1 MIFTRSDFYQHIF
14 EPYNKAVKNGKYV
27 KIEYKLWRTLRDW
40 CCDDQWY
47 NFEIVVDPINGGYNF
62 YLRDDLRIT
71 PEVITMARTEKKDF
85 TKYLEDKIGDY
96 WQFDLEFQRKL
107 SEQLTAVSSSKS
119 YVYHDDV
126 QVDHYYDSLTTQY
139 NNYCY
144 ETYTLNPTTI
154 KEIIMNEEEK
164 ENMKFGNFDFGPVD
178 SSVRLSLYGMAIKNA
193 AGTYVAYDSKIKQI
207 MDVDILNF
215 DGANK
220 FMYKMPAAL
229 SDVKTGDIVIHSRR
243 PMFVIEVNKDN
254 RFKVL
259 DIYDGEEKTIVP
271 AKSPF
276 GFDFLTKV
284 VNLFN
289 FGEANGDTPFGN
301 MLPLLMLSDNKNT
314 DDILPLMLM
323 TQGNGGFASNPML
336 MYALL
341 SKDGKMNDM
350 LPFLLMCGS
359 PVLQTGNTGACACN
373 CHQETGK

>member
-27 KIEYKLWRTLRDW
+27 KIEYKLWRALRDW

-62 YLRDDLRIT
+62 YLRDDLRIS

-107 SEQLTAVSSSKS
+107 SEQLTAVSSSNS

-126 QVDHYYDSLTTQY
+126 CTVNPYDSLEQRY
-139 NNYCY
+139 NNYFY
-144 ETYTLNPTTI
+144 ETYTVNPTTI
-154 KEIIMNEEEK
+154 KEIVMNEEEK

-193 AGTYVAYDSKIKQI
+193 AGTYVAYDSKSKQI

-229 SDVKTGDIVIHSRR
+229 SDVKTGDVVIHSRR

-323 TQGNGGFASNPML
+323 IQGNGGFASNPML